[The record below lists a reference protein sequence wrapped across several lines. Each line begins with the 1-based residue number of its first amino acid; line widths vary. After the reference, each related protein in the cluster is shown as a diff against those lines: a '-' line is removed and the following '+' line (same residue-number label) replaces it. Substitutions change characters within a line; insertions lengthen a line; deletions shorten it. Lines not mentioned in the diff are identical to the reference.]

1 MVSSL
6 FLSPVFT
13 AEIGTLLNPCQF
25 PVFAAIS
32 AVMMSNHKLVSIWTP
47 SQRARD
53 RKRETEYSKFITCS
67 AAALHLQP
75 SHCWYKRWVEWGH
88 IRKSATC
95 PEPCA
100 NTVSVVVSN
109 DGDEQT
115 GTQAETGLIRFV
127 AHMIKCYIHSQIMV
141 AAIERKISLKK
152 KN

>member
-1 MVSSL
+1 M
-6 FLSPVFT
+6 
-13 AEIGTLLNPCQF
+13 
-25 PVFAAIS
+25 
-32 AVMMSNHKLVSIWTP
+32 
-47 SQRARD
+47 
-53 RKRETEYSKFITCS
+53 
-67 AAALHLQP
+67 
-75 SHCWYKRWVEWGH
+75 
-88 IRKSATC
+88 TC

-152 KN
+152 KTKLSIITTIAREGKTAKIVSKNFL